1 MLKMRIKTADF
12 KYILPRTVKA
22 LIGNVDKRCVEIGK
36 YIRDTGATVR
46 RAAAVFGISKSTVH
60 IDVTKRLRNI
70 DKILY
75 DEVKKVLEENKAQ
88 RHIRGGIAT
97 REKYSKIKKQK

>member
-1 MLKMRIKTADF
+1 M
-12 KYILPRTVKA
+12 KA
-22 LIGNVDKRCVEIGK
+22 LISNVDKRCVEIGE

-88 RHIRGGIAT
+88 RHIRGGLAT
-97 REKYSKIKKQK
+97 REKYSKMKKQ

>member
-1 MLKMRIKTADF
+1 M
-12 KYILPRTVKA
+12 
-22 LIGNVDKRCVEIGK
+22 IGNVDKRCVEIGE

-46 RAAAVFGISKSTVH
+46 RAAAVFSISKSTVH

-88 RHIRGGIAT
+88 RHIRGGLAT
-97 REKYSKIKKQK
+97 REKYSKMKKQ

>member
-1 MLKMRIKTADF
+1 M
-12 KYILPRTVKA
+12 
-22 LIGNVDKRCVEIGK
+22 IGNVDKRCVEIGE

-70 DKILY
+70 DKLLY
-75 DEVKKVLEENKAQ
+75 DDVKKVLEENKAQ

-97 REKYSKIKKQK
+97 REKYSKMKKR

>member
-1 MLKMRIKTADF
+1 M
-12 KYILPRTVKA
+12 
-22 LIGNVDKRCVEIGK
+22 IGNVNKRCVEIGE

-60 IDVTKRLRNI
+60 IDVTKRLRDI
-70 DKILY
+70 DKLLY
-75 DEVKKVLEENKAQ
+75 DDVKKVLEENKAQ

-97 REKYSKIKKQK
+97 REKYSKMKKR